1 MTRIFKQL
9 MLAIAT
15 GSVVTLA
22 GAQITF
28 YEGEGFR
35 GRTFFADR
43 VVPNFANTGFNDRAS
58 SVIVER
64 GLWEVCENSNFR
76 GQCVVLRRGN
86 YDSLERLGMNNR
98 ISSVRPI
105 ERSRNYERFPD
116 PTPQPAYEYRR
127 RPSERLF
134 EARVTSVR
142 TVYRQ
147 SERRCWNEYQAPSN
161 GSSQPNVGGAIVGAL
176 IGGIIGHQVGGGRGK
191 DAATAAG
198 AVAGAAIGSG
208 AGADRNTFLNN
219 EVRRCENVSSDRPEY
234 YDVTYEFR
242 GRDYHVQMSSPP
254 GRTITVNDQGVP
266 RS

>member
-1 MTRIFKQL
+1 MKCSFKQL
-9 MLAIAT
+9 MFA
-15 GSVVTLA
+15 A
-22 GAQITF
+22 GLGMAAVPLHAQITF
-28 YEGEGFR
+28 YEAEGFR
-35 GRTFFADR
+35 GRTFVANR
-43 VVPNFANTGFNDRAS
+43 MVSNFAATGFNDRAS

-105 ERSRNYERFPD
+105 ERGRDFERFPE
-116 PTPQPAYEYRR
+116 PSPQPAYEYRR
-127 RPSERLF
+127 RPSERLY

-147 SERRCWNEYQAPSN
+147 SDRRCWNEYAAPGNSN
-161 GSSQPNVGGAIVGAL
+161 SQPNVGGAIVGAL

-208 AGADRNTFLNN
+208 AGSDRNTYFNH
-219 EVRRCENVSSDRPEY
+219 EVRHCENVSSDRPEY
-234 YDVTYEFR
+234 YDITYEFR
-242 GRDYHVQMSSPP
+242 GRDYHAQTSSPP
-254 GRTITVNDQGVP
+254 GRTITVNEQGVP
-266 RS
+266 RN